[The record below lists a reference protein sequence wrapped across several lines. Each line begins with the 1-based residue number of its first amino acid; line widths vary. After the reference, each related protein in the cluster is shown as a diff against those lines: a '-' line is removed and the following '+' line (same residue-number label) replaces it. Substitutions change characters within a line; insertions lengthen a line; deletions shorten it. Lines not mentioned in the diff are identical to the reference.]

1 MKNLDKE
8 DEKFSI
14 AKDCEVEVSSEE
26 EGYIGSWYRAILEE
40 TPTRSGRKK
49 LRVRYTTLLEEDC
62 STPFTET
69 VEERFIRPVPPDDL
83 SVVLE
88 EGSVVDADHNDGWWK
103 GVIIKKMEEDDKFLV
118 YFDSPPDMIQFE
130 KKQLRPHFDWTG
142 SKWVRSL
149 NKVSEEQYSKENSH
163 KRKMKRKKTHN
174 LNLDK
179 TEAMIAGTSDNDD
192 YDQNL
197 SASILGVKSS
207 NGSDK
212 SKAMVAG
219 TSNNIFD
226 GDYDQTLSSWIL
238 GVKASNGSDKSKELA
253 HDETRASE
261 DTTMVLP
268 FAKRSPIW
276 KALESM
282 EVYKAAKQSPHFI
295 PLLETREEFREGLAV
310 GGMVNFSSLLERVN
324 NLQPHTPKSTLA
336 RFKECFAELEKYGFD
351 VTTPIS
357 RINMLFSLT
366 TKQVRTED
374 RVKENA
380 KKMKKEVRKR
390 QKLEQA
396 MKAVEFKILELQSQ
410 KARLKTEEEEGCF
423 RGWRWR

>member
-14 AKDCEVEVSSEE
+14 AKDCEVEVSCEE
-26 EGYIGSWYRAILEE
+26 EGFIGAWYRAILEE

-69 VEERFIRPVPPDDL
+69 VEERFIRPVPPEDP

-103 GVIIKKMEEDDKFLV
+103 GVITKKMEDGKFLV

-142 SKWVRSL
+142 SKWVRSQ

-174 LNLDK
+174 LNLEK
-179 TEAMIAGTSDNDD
+179 TEAMIAGTSDDD

-197 SASILGVKSS
+197 SAWILGVKSS

-226 GDYDQTLSSWIL
+226 DDYDQSLSAWIL
-238 GVKASNGSDKSKELA
+238 GVKSSNSSDKSKLA

-276 KALESM
+276 KALESI
-282 EVYKAAKQSPHFI
+282 EVFKTAKQSPHFI

-310 GGMVNFSSLLERVN
+310 GEMVNFSSLLERVK
-324 NLQPHTPKSTLA
+324 NLQPHTPKNTLEGL
-336 RFKECFAELEKYGFD
+336 KECFAELDKYGFD

-357 RINMLFSLT
+357 RINMLFSLAR
-366 TKQVRTED
+366 KQVRAED
-374 RVKENA
+374 RVKDNA

-390 QKLEQA
+390 QKLEQD

-410 KARLKTEEEEGCF
+410 QKKKDA
-423 RGWRWR
+423 

>member
-14 AKDCEVEVSSEE
+14 AKDREVEVSCEE
-26 EGYIGSWYRAILEE
+26 EGFVGAWYRAILEE

-69 VEERFIRPVPPDDL
+69 VVERFIRPVPPDDL
-83 SVVLE
+83 SVFFE

-103 GVIIKKMEEDDKFLV
+103 GVITKKMEDGKFLV

-142 SKWVRSL
+142 SKWVRPQ
-149 NKVSEEQYSKENSH
+149 NKVSEEQHSNENSH
-163 KRKMKRKKTHN
+163 KNKMKRKKTHN
-174 LNLDK
+174 LNREK
-179 TEAMIAGTSDNDD
+179 TEA
-192 YDQNL
+192 
-197 SASILGVKSS
+197 V
-207 NGSDK
+207 
-212 SKAMVAG
+212 VAG
-219 TSNNIFD
+219 TGDNIFD
-226 GDYDQTLSSWIL
+226 DDYDQTLSSWIL
-238 GVKASNGSDKSKELA
+238 GVKASYGSDKSKLA

-282 EVYKAAKQSPHFI
+282 EVYKTAKQSPHFI
-295 PLLETREEFREGLAV
+295 PLLEKREEFREGLAV
-310 GGMVNFSSLLERVN
+310 GEMVNFSSLLERVK
-324 NLQPHTPKSTLA
+324 NLQPHTPKNTLEGL
-336 RFKECFAELEKYGFD
+336 KECFAELDKYGFD

-357 RINMLFSLT
+357 RINMLFSLAR
-366 TKQVRTED
+366 KQVRAED
-374 RVKENA
+374 RVKDNA

-390 QKLEQA
+390 QKLEQD

-410 KARLKTEEEEGCF
+410 QKKKDA
-423 RGWRWR
+423 

>member
-1 MKNLDKE
+1 
-8 DEKFSI
+8 
-14 AKDCEVEVSSEE
+14 
-26 EGYIGSWYRAILEE
+26 
-40 TPTRSGRKK
+40 
-49 LRVRYTTLLEEDC
+49 
-62 STPFTET
+62 
-69 VEERFIRPVPPDDL
+69 
-83 SVVLE
+83 
-88 EGSVVDADHNDGWWK
+88 
-103 GVIIKKMEEDDKFLV
+103 
-118 YFDSPPDMIQFE
+118 
-130 KKQLRPHFDWTG
+130 
-142 SKWVRSL
+142 
-149 NKVSEEQYSKENSH
+149 
-163 KRKMKRKKTHN
+163 MKRKKTHN

-197 SASILGVKSS
+197 SAWILGVKSS

-219 TSNNIFD
+219 TSNTIFD

-238 GVKASNGSDKSKELA
+238 GVKASNGSDKSKLA

-276 KALESM
+276 KAVESM
-282 EVYKAAKQSPHFI
+282 EVYKTAKQSPHFI
-295 PLLETREEFREGLAV
+295 PLLEKREEFREGLAV

-366 TKQVRTED
+366 RKQVRTED
-374 RVKENA
+374 RVKDNA

-390 QKLEQA
+390 QKLEQD

-410 KARLKTEEEEGCF
+410 KADLKQKKKKDASEVQLSSF
-423 RGWRWR
+423 M